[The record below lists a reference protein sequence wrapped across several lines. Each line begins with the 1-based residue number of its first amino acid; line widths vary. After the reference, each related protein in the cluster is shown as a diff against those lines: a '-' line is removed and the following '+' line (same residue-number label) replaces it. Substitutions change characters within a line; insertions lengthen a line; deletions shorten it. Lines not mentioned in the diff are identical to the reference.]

1 MNVIKGKVSES
12 ISTIIIVAPL
22 VAIMKPTEAQAI
34 WKNNTI
40 AIGWGQEEGMDED
53 TAMWKEGVRVR
64 SFMEA
69 QKGKKNL
76 I

>member
-1 MNVIKGKVSES
+1 MWIYDK
-12 ISTIIIVAPL
+12 
-22 VAIMKPTEAQAI
+22 
-34 WKNNTI
+34 
-40 AIGWGQEEGMDED
+40 D

-76 I
+76 IWKVI

>member
-1 MNVIKGKVSES
+1 
-12 ISTIIIVAPL
+12 
-22 VAIMKPTEAQAI
+22 
-34 WKNNTI
+34 
-40 AIGWGQEEGMDED
+40 MDED

-64 SFMEA
+64 SFMEIEV